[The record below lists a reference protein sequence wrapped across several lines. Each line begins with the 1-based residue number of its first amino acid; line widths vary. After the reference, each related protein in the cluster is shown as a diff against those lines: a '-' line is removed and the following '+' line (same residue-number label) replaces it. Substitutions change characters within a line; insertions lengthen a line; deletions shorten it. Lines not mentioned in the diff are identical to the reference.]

1 MGNCRLPNPGGFRWH
16 AECFSAFITN
26 ATFPQAIATA
36 AWTPWLLAIV
46 ECLVQQAEGAS
57 TQVLAYL
64 DVLAKRYR
72 FTVLDMTSL
81 SSFGGS
87 PRLFYDGF
95 HLTIPN
101 MHRLLDTLVRK
112 ERRAL

>member
-1 MGNCRLPNPGGFRWH
+1 
-16 AECFSAFITN
+16 
-26 ATFPQAIATA
+26 
-36 AWTPWLLAIV
+36 
-46 ECLVQQAEGAS
+46 
-57 TQVLAYL
+57 
-64 DVLAKRYR
+64 
-72 FTVLDMTSL
+72 MTSI

-95 HLTIPN
+95 HLTVPN